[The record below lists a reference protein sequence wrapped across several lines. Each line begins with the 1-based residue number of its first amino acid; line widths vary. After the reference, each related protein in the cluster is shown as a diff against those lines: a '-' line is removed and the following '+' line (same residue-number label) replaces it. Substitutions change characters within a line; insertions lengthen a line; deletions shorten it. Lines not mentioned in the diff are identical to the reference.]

1 MEGVGSG
8 RRGRFST
15 VAPVLLLVAAGLALA
30 VRVVS
35 IAEPLGIDQSLWAS
49 AVRGMSRGQLL
60 YTDVWEQRPP
70 GIYLSYWIAFGLFGW
85 TSAAVAWLDLAASA
99 CAVVLLWAI
108 GRRLDGPLAGA
119 LAAALY
125 AVFTIPAGL
134 HGYGGLLE
142 RAVCETF
149 IIVAVA
155 GAALCATSVRGRDS
169 WLPAVA
175 AGLCCGAAVVYK
187 PNAGVY
193 LPAILAW
200 IVCYR
205 FDAGE
210 RLRASWRLLLVSA
223 VAAAVPSIAI
233 VVWLWQNA
241 TIGDARTAV
250 VDFNRWYVAAGFDP
264 AAYALAFSKAVFLRM
279 KTDPIWLAGTV
290 ASLAALWRLVRTRAL
305 PPLGGLA
312 LFWGAATVVVI
323 VSNGARLFN
332 TYFMQAFPPLCL
344 MAAWA
349 FVETRRTPGR
359 TAVVWRYATVAA
371 MAVVL
376 VRNGYVPRVV
386 AWTRA
391 DLAVLTG
398 RMDPDAHLERFGG
411 YANGRG
417 YSARA
422 NQELADYIQAHTAPD
437 DRIFLFGAN
446 GSGVYF
452 LADRLS
458 AHRFLRVNFFY
469 PDDFP
474 DPDFTLTTVTRELAE
489 RQPRYLIFEDLHTT
503 SAIGRAVS
511 GVVDD
516 PRTLALLED
525 YEVEAVIE
533 DFSVWRRVR

>member
-1 MEGVGSG
+1 QMLQSAPITASGRTWANAQMRVRAPMVADSHRARGWTNTASESFGEDMADHAIRKRLSGACYPSVRVMEGVGSG

-169 WLPAVA
+169 CLPAVA

-205 FDAGE
+205 FD
-210 RLRASWRLLLVSA
+210 
-223 VAAAVPSIAI
+223 
-233 VVWLWQNA
+233 
-241 TIGDARTAV
+241 
-250 VDFNRWYVAAGFDP
+250 
-264 AAYALAFSKAVFLRM
+264 
-279 KTDPIWLAGTV
+279 
-290 ASLAALWRLVRTRAL
+290 
-305 PPLGGLA
+305 
-312 LFWGAATVVVI
+312 
-323 VSNGARLFN
+323 
-332 TYFMQAFPPLCL
+332 
-344 MAAWA
+344 
-349 FVETRRTPGR
+349 
-359 TAVVWRYATVAA
+359 
-371 MAVVL
+371 
-376 VRNGYVPRVV
+376 
-386 AWTRA
+386 
-391 DLAVLTG
+391 
-398 RMDPDAHLERFGG
+398 
-411 YANGRG
+411 
-417 YSARA
+417 
-422 NQELADYIQAHTAPD
+422 
-437 DRIFLFGAN
+437 
-446 GSGVYF
+446 
-452 LADRLS
+452 
-458 AHRFLRVNFFY
+458 
-469 PDDFP
+469 
-474 DPDFTLTTVTRELAE
+474 
-489 RQPRYLIFEDLHTT
+489 
-503 SAIGRAVS
+503 
-511 GVVDD
+511 
-516 PRTLALLED
+516 
-525 YEVEAVIE
+525 
-533 DFSVWRRVR
+533 